1 MLQHKQHNQAEEI
14 VAALSSE
21 QVKVLSLINEK
32 ELVDL
37 AVAMASIKAPS
48 GYEQPMADYVLQWLQ
63 DNGFKE
69 SFQQLVSEGRSNTI
83 SVLRGAG
90 SGRKL
95 IFNSHMDSEQGMP
108 TRVGEE
114 LPPGPKAWV
123 DENKRR
129 LFGQAVQNDRGP
141 MAAFMIATKAIK
153 DSGVKVAGDI
163 VMTMVVGE
171 IGMGPV
177 DEFRGAKYVG
187 KGYGSRHAVAHGIDG
202 DFALIAE
209 TTDFGVTW
217 IEAGAAYF
225 KISLEGQSFYTPR
238 LPDRGDVKDS
248 PNAILKMIPI
258 IQAIEKW
265 AVEYQQKYTID
276 YPVGKM
282 VPKVSIGSIR
292 AGWPY
297 KPSTTPHDCA
307 IYMDVRVPPPVSL
320 TQVERELRQVVDSV
334 GFGAKVECFM
344 FRKGYEGHNVE
355 PLVAA
360 INQAHQAVRG
370 TPTPPI
376 NTPETSMWR
385 DINIF
390 NEVGIPAAT
399 FGMPRKSA
407 ADAPEKFV
415 EIDDIVDA
423 AKMYALVALEICG
436 K

>member
-1 MLQHKQHNQAEEI
+1 MASLTDQQQ
-14 VAALSSE
+14 
-21 QVKVLSLINEK
+21 KVVNLIDEK

-37 AVAMASIKAPS
+37 AVAMAGITAPS
-48 GYEQPMADYVLQWLQ
+48 GYEQPMADYVLQWLKV
-63 DNGFKE
+63 NGFE
-69 SFQQLVSEGRSNTI
+69 NSFQQLVSEGRSNAI
-83 SVLRGAG
+83 GILPG
-90 SGRKL
+90 SDAGRKL

-129 LFGQAVQNDRGP
+129 IFGQAVQNDRGP

-153 DSGVKVAGDI
+153 NSGIKLAGDI

-187 KGYGSRHAVAHGIDG
+187 KGYGSRHAVAHGING

-225 KISLEGQSFYTPR
+225 KISLQGKSFYTPR
-238 LPDRGDVKDS
+238 LPDRDGLTDS
-248 PNAILKMIPI
+248 PNAIIKMIPI

-265 AVEYQQKYTID
+265 AVEYQQKYTIE

-297 KPSTTPHDCA
+297 KPSTTPHDCS

-320 TQVERELRQVVDSV
+320 SQVERELRQVVAGA
-334 GFGAKVECFM
+334 GFGASVECFM
-344 FRKGYEGHNVE
+344 FRKGYEGENVE
-355 PLVAA
+355 PLVGA
-360 INQAHQAVRG
+360 INHAHQAVRG

-376 NTPETSMWR
+376 NTAETSMWR

-407 ADAPEKFV
+407 EDAPEKFV
-415 EIDDIVDA
+415 EIQDIVDA

-436 K
+436 KSN

>member
-1 MLQHKQHNQAEEI
+1 MAGLSAE
-14 VAALSSE
+14 
-21 QVKVLSLINEK
+21 QQKVIDLIDEK

-37 AVAMASIKAPS
+37 AVTMAGITAPS
-48 GYEQPMADYVLQWLQ
+48 GYEQPMADYVLGWLK
-63 DNGFKE
+63 DNGFDDA
-69 SFQQLVSEGRSNTI
+69 FQQLVSEGRSNTI
-83 SVLRGAG
+83 GILPGRG

-114 LPPGPKAWV
+114 LPPGPRAWV

-153 DSGVKVAGDI
+153 KSGVPLAGDI

-187 KGYGSRHAVAHGIDG
+187 KGYGSRHAVAHGING

-225 KISLEGQSFYTPR
+225 KISLEGKSFYTPR
-238 LPDRGDVKDS
+238 LPDRGAVADS

-258 IQAIEKW
+258 IQAIEQW

-297 KPSTTPHDCA
+297 KPSTTPHDCS

-320 TQVERELRQVVDSV
+320 SRVERELRQVVDGV
-334 GFGAKVECFM
+334 GSGAKVECFM
-344 FRKGYEGHNVE
+344 FRKGYEGKHVE

-360 INQAHQAVRG
+360 IDQAHQAVRG

-376 NTPETSMWR
+376 NTAETSMWR

-436 K
+436 R